1 MKSATLHGGTSCT
14 EYSNYIKIEYSLV
27 NGRGLTDLDKIVA
40 SLIHFYSKRPEGCTA
55 SNEHLAF
62 VLEKTPKAISDSIS
76 RLTKKGIVSR
86 TVYKT
91 KNGSRRTLKSLLIPN
106 WAWNTPKKETQ
117 TITAT
122 PDFENS
128 TPEITDSLPQN
139 TDCMQSANSGSKI
152 IVQNDNQIKEK
163 ENNSSFEVL
172 KKETVIKKV
181 KTLIEEEFGEYDA
194 NKEKEESSIDKW
206 KTQLKDKHPEEITE
220 IILKHISQ
228 LIQIR
233 KSEKFGYKEFWL
245 SVPVNISSSFS
256 YRLQIKNTALT
267 LLPKEEI
274 KTKIESL
281 NNNENSSMGS
291 ELKEPTWEG
300 FKIWYSKRLPR
311 TSIETLNKLKYTL
324 EDSKLSILDELS
336 DSLKRIV
343 RKYFNEEITTP
354 ITVFFSE
361 SEGEEKSKENPE
373 FPIVEPELGGRNEFK
388 IKESTQKISKSI
400 FQPEKQKES
409 NFKHFRDYMSVDK
422 VIHEFMSHST
432 LTLDRKDLEII
443 RNLKIRYDLEKIVI
457 FDSPPERLKNHI
469 RDYFYSL
476 PQRVIALQFEE
487 NKFYVAA

>member
-1 MKSATLHGGTSCT
+1 M
-14 EYSNYIKIEYSLV
+14 
-27 NGRGLTDLDKIVA
+27 
-40 SLIHFYSKRPEGCTA
+40 
-55 SNEHLAF
+55 
-62 VLEKTPKAISDSIS
+62 
-76 RLTKKGIVSR
+76 
-86 TVYKT
+86 
-91 KNGSRRTLKSLLIPN
+91 
-106 WAWNTPKKETQ
+106 
-117 TITAT
+117 
-122 PDFENS
+122 
-128 TPEITDSLPQN
+128 
-139 TDCMQSANSGSKI
+139 
-152 IVQNDNQIKEK
+152 
-163 ENNSSFEVL
+163 
-172 KKETVIKKV
+172 
-181 KTLIEEEFGEYDA
+181 
-194 NKEKEESSIDKW
+194 
-206 KTQLKDKHPEEITE
+206 
-220 IILKHISQ
+220 
-228 LIQIR
+228 IQIR

-274 KTKIESL
+274 KTKVESL
-281 NNNENSSMGS
+281 NNNENPSIISG
-291 ELKEPTWEG
+291 LKEPTWEG

-324 EDSKLSILDELS
+324 EDSKLSILDDLS

-388 IKESTQKISKSI
+388 IKESTQRISKSI

-422 VIHEFMSHST
+422 VIYEFMTYSSIK
-432 LTLDRKDLEII
+432 LDRPDLEII
-443 RNLKIRYDLEKIVI
+443 RNLRIRYDLEKIVI

-469 RDYFYSL
+469 RDYFYSH